1 MKRTLAL
8 ALVAGA
14 LLLGGCARQ
23 HAAQPAG
30 APAATGTAPAVS
42 GVSGVAGVAGVSG
55 ATGVSRATSSSSS
68 DDDVD
73 SLLGDVDKQLS
84 SDDQPAA
91 DQD

>member
-30 APAATGTAPAVS
+30 APVATTKAPAASGVS
-42 GVSGVAGVAGVSG
+42 GVSGVSG
-55 ATGVSRATSSSSS
+55 ATSSSSS
-68 DDDVD
+68 EDDVD
-73 SLLGDVDKQLS
+73 SLLSDVDKQLS
-84 SDDQPAA
+84 SDDQPSA